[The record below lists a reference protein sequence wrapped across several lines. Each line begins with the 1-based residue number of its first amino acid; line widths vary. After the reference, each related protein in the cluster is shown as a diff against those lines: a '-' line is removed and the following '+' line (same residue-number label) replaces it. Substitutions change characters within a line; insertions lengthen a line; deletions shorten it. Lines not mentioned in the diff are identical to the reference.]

1 MALAGISGDYCLPK
15 AKPTVSAKAP
25 VAEKKPE
32 SQEIPRENST
42 VSQGD
47 APTAAPSLGNEL
59 QVVVEE
65 TSEQADNSLKMTG
78 LDLVEQVPIGEDLQD
93 YGMRN
98 SFENDYAEPGDG
110 AGDIINPM
118 EGAQFYQGSF

>member
-15 AKPTVSAKAP
+15 TNPVVAKAP

-32 SQEIPRENST
+32 SQEIPRESST
-42 VSQGD
+42 VSQD

-78 LDLVEQVPIGEDLQD
+78 GLDLVEQVPMGEDLQD